1 MIHLTNSWFD
11 VIKLHQIK
19 TLKVKQKCTECSM
32 ENKTISQQIAH
43 QNNMSWQTMTYD
55 FRLEWFEV
63 VRKQRWLH

>member
-1 MIHLTNSWFD
+1 
-11 VIKLHQIK
+11 
-19 TLKVKQKCTECSM
+19 M

-43 QNNMSWQTMTYD
+43 HNDMSWQTMSYD